1 MENPFEGYDPADV
14 VYRREKP
21 LKQQPVSMGNPFG
34 GYDPEPEAQ
43 AQPPQLSS
51 NDAIEDR
58 LRQREMDGMSKQ
70 SASGI
75 GAGMVDPFLG
85 VSQLAAHALP
95 IPQSA
100 TNWVDKVIADRE
112 TRIQAERQAQGE
124 SGLDTNRLIGN
135 IASPANLMAG
145 SLAGKLGSRAAGAVK
160 GAAPTMA
167 SFFQPIING
176 SASAAA
182 TTPVTQQGDYWSDKG
197 TQAGAGAIAGTAA
210 KLVGSGVSRV
220 LSPKPSEAVQQLMEA
235 GVKLTP
241 GQRLGGFYKRAEDAA
256 TSIPGVGDAIRMG
269 QRDAIKS
276 FNRAAIDEALAP
288 VGAKLPGNIEPGREA
303 VNFAKNTLG
312 QGYDDVLSKTSLN
325 GLDKAFTN
333 EIGSIRAIVGN
344 LPKQQQKVFD
354 NVINGQI
361 RQKISKGFANNN
373 GLDGQ
378 TIKGISSELRRIAN
392 GYQADPSFDNRQ
404 LGQAIDGVQ
413 ESFKNLV
420 ARANPEQAKT
430 LSSLD
435 RAYAGYKRIETA
447 AGAVGSS
454 DGVFTPAQF
463 QSAVRKS
470 DKSLNKNAFARG
482 NALMQDLSDAGKNAL
497 PSSVPDSG
505 TATRAAL
512 GLGVGGGALG
522 LGVLPAYIAATGG
535 AYGLY
540 SPLGQRLMQS
550 VLTSRPALVSQAGD
564 AIGAV
569 SNPFAAALSSPLA
582 RLLLENSTKD

>member
-160 GAAPTMA
+160 GAAPTLA
-167 SFFQPIING
+167 SFFQPIITG

-197 TQAGAGAIAGTAA
+197 EQAGMGAAAGTAA

-241 GQRLGGFYKRAEDAA
+241 GQRLGGVAKRIEDAA

-276 FNRAAIDEALAP
+276 FNRAAIDEALSP
-288 VGAKLPGNIEPGREA
+288 VGVKLPSNIESGREA
-303 VNFAKNTLG
+303 VNFAKTTLG
-312 QGYDDVLSKTSLN
+312 KGYDDVLSNTSLE
-325 GLDKAFTN
+325 GLMK
-333 EIGSIRAIVGN
+333 I
-344 LPKQQQKVFD
+344 LP
-354 NVINGQI
+354 VI
-361 RQKISKGFANNN
+361 
-373 GLDGQ
+373 
-378 TIKGISSELRRIAN
+378 
-392 GYQADPSFDNRQ
+392 
-404 LGQAIDGVQ
+404 
-413 ESFKNLV
+413 
-420 ARANPEQAKT
+420 
-430 LSSLD
+430 
-435 RAYAGYKRIETA
+435 
-447 AGAVGSS
+447 
-454 DGVFTPAQF
+454 
-463 QSAVRKS
+463 
-470 DKSLNKNAFARG
+470 
-482 NALMQDLSDAGKNAL
+482 
-497 PSSVPDSG
+497 
-505 TATRAAL
+505 
-512 GLGVGGGALG
+512 
-522 LGVLPAYIAATGG
+522 
-535 AYGLY
+535 
-540 SPLGQRLMQS
+540 
-550 VLTSRPALVSQAGD
+550 LTQ
-564 AIGAV
+564 
-569 SNPFAAALSSPLA
+569 
-582 RLLLENSTKD
+582 